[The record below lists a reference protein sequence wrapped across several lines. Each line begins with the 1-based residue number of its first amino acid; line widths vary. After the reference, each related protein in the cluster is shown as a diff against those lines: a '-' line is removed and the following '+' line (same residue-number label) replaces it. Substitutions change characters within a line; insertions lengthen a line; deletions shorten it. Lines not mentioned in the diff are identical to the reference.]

1 MHMRLFDNIIMP
13 SESNKHRYKAFD
25 KIKVY
30 LTPCTPLFLDFG
42 TLLYALVWAPR
53 ICHYVICG
61 A

>member
-30 LTPCTPLFLDFG
+30 LTPCTPLFLDFA
-42 TLLYALVWAPR
+42 TLLYALV
-53 ICHYVICG
+53 
-61 A
+61 